1 MYLWIVKIYYE
12 KKVNKTQNNQNNALN
27 PKTET
32 LPFVILDNFCYN
44 KALTKIYHFILVR
57 LLELKL

>member
-1 MYLWIVKIYYE
+1 MIVKIYYE
-12 KKVNKTQNNQNNALN
+12 KKVNGTQNNQNNALN

-44 KALTKIYHFILVR
+44 KALTKIVRFILVR

>member
-1 MYLWIVKIYYE
+1 MKQ
-12 KKVNKTQNNQNNALN
+12 KVNETQKNQNNALN

-44 KALTKIYHFILVR
+44 KALTEIVHFILVR

>member
-1 MYLWIVKIYYE
+1 MKQ
-12 KKVNKTQNNQNNALN
+12 KVNGTQNNQNNALN

-32 LPFVILDNFCYN
+32 LPFVILNNFCYN
-44 KALTKIYHFILVR
+44 KALTEIYHFILVR